1 LLPEK
6 IQLDIVTPERAVL
19 SEAVDELI
27 LPGTEGYLGV
37 RPGHAP
43 LLTTLKVGTIEI
55 RKGNDRQY
63 LSVSWGFVEVLP
75 DRVSILAETAERA
88 EEIDVDRAV
97 RAKERAEQRLKSPD
111 PDVDFHRAQ
120 VALEKALIR
129 IQVASKAGA
138 ASRGEI

>member
-1 LLPEK
+1 MPADK

-43 LLTTLKVGTIEI
+43 LLTTLKVGSIVI
-55 RKGNDRQY
+55 RKGNEQNH
-63 LSVSWGFVEVLP
+63 LAVSWGFVEVLP

-88 EEIDVDRAV
+88 EEIDLDRAA
-97 RAKERAEQRLKSPD
+97 RAKERAENRLKSTD
-111 PDVDFHRAQ
+111 PDVDFRRAQ

-129 IQVASKAGA
+129 ILVASKAGA

>member
-1 LLPEK
+1 LLPDK

-27 LPGTEGYLGV
+27 LPGSEGYLGV

-43 LLTTLKVGTIEI
+43 LLTTLKVGTITI
-55 RKGNDRQY
+55 RKGNEQKY
-63 LSVSWGFVEVLP
+63 LAVSWGFVEVLP
-75 DRVSILAETAERA
+75 ERVSILAETAEMA
-88 EEIDVDRAV
+88 EEIDLDRAV
-97 RAKERAEQRLKSPD
+97 RARERAEKRLKSAD
-111 PDVDFHRAQ
+111 PDVDFKRAQ

-138 ASRGEI
+138 ASRGEF

>member
-1 LLPEK
+1 MLPEK
-6 IQLDIVTPERAVL
+6 IQLEIVTPERSVL

-27 LPGTEGYLGV
+27 LPGTRGYLGV

-43 LLTTLKVGTIEI
+43 LLTTLKVGTILI
-55 RKGNDRQY
+55 RKGREPKV
-63 LSVSWGFVEVLP
+63 LAVSWGFAEVLP
-75 DRVSILAETAERA
+75 ERVSILAETAERA
-88 EEIDVDRAV
+88 EEIDLDRAL
-97 RAKERAEQRLKSPD
+97 RSRERAEKRLKSPD
-111 PDVDFHRAQ
+111 PDVDFQRAQ

>member
-1 LLPEK
+1 MLPDK

-27 LPGTEGYLGV
+27 LPGSEGYLGV

-43 LLTTLKVGTIEI
+43 LLTTLKVGTITI
-55 RKGNDRQY
+55 RKGNEQKY
-63 LSVSWGFVEVLP
+63 LAVSWGFVEVLP
-75 DRVSILAETAERA
+75 ERVSILAETAEMA
-88 EEIDVDRAV
+88 EEIDLDRAV
-97 RAKERAEQRLKSPD
+97 RARERAEKRLKSAD
-111 PDVDFHRAQ
+111 PDVDFKRAQ

-138 ASRGEI
+138 ASRGEF

>member
-6 IQLDIVTPERAVL
+6 IQVDIVTPERAVL

-43 LLTTLKVGTIEI
+43 LLTTLKVGTITI

-63 LSVSWGFVEVLP
+63 LAVSWGFVEVLP
-75 DRVSILAETAERA
+75 ERVSILAETAERA

-97 RAKERAEQRLKSPD
+97 RAKDRAEQRLKSPD
-111 PDVDFHRAQ
+111 PDVDFQRAQ

>member
-1 LLPEK
+1 MLPEK

-27 LPGTEGYLGV
+27 LPGSEGYLGV

-43 LLTTLKVGTIEI
+43 LLTTLKLGSIMI

-63 LSVSWGFVEVLP
+63 LAVSWGFVEVLP

-88 EEIDVDRAV
+88 EEIDLDRAV

-111 PDVDFHRAQ
+111 PDVDFRRAQ
-120 VALEKALIR
+120 LALEKALIR

>member
-27 LPGTEGYLGV
+27 LPGSEGYLGV

-43 LLTTLKVGTIEI
+43 LLTTLKLGSIMI

-63 LSVSWGFVEVLP
+63 LAVSWGFVEVLP

-88 EEIDVDRAV
+88 EEIDLDRAV

-111 PDVDFHRAQ
+111 PDVDFRRAQ
-120 VALEKALIR
+120 LALEKALIR

>member
-1 LLPEK
+1 MLPEK

-43 LLTTLKVGTIEI
+43 LLTTLKVGEILI
-55 RKGNDRQY
+55 RKGNEQNH
-63 LSVSWGFVEVLP
+63 LAVSWGFVEVLP

-88 EEIDVDRAV
+88 EEIDLDRAV
-97 RAKERAEQRLKSPD
+97 RAKERAENRLKSPD
-111 PDVDFHRAQ
+111 PDVDFRRAQ